1 MTRRDCLTLATAL
14 VSSACGRQK
23 TRGYSGYALVAT
35 SGENSLAVVDLQD
48 FRLLKS
54 IPLGAPPTAVVPAQ
68 TVSGSYVLTPSTD
81 SVHLVDG
88 NLRVA
93 VSRRF
98 GGQLSE
104 IRLTPPDGR
113 TLLALASGSREL
125 IVADPASLGVIR
137 RFKLSAPPVDL
148 DASENGYVAVSGG
161 PAGMVELLHLASGRR
176 QHIQRAGA
184 LGAVRF
190 RRDGRL
196 LLVSD
201 LEARSILALDI
212 PSLQIV
218 AELPI
223 AMRPDNL
230 CFNADQGQLFV
241 SGPGMDGIAIVFP
254 YDVLKVEQTVLAGR
268 DPGVMACSM
277 TPAYL
282 FVASASGSD
291 VCIMNIDVRK
301 VIGLVEIGGRPTYI
315 AITPGDQFALV
326 LSANSNDLAVIRIPG
341 VLASQSDPNK
351 LRNKTGAALFTVM
364 PVGSKPVH
372 AAIIPRA

>member
-35 SGENSLAVVDLQD
+35 SGENSLAVVDLQN

-54 IPLGAPPTAVVPAQ
+54 IPLGAPPTAVVPAH
-68 TVSGSYVLTPSTD
+68 TASGSYVLTPSTD
-81 SVHLVDG
+81 SVHLIDG

-93 VSRRF
+93 VSRHF

-104 IRLTPPDGR
+104 IRLSPDGR
-113 TLLALASGSREL
+113 TLLAIASGSREL

-137 RFKLSAPPVDL
+137 RIKLAAPPVDL
-148 DASENGYVAVSGG
+148 DASENGYVAISGG
-161 PAGMVELLHLASGRR
+161 PAGTVELLHLATGRR
-176 QHIQRAGA
+176 QRIHRAGA

-190 RRDGRL
+190 RGDGRL

-201 LEARSILALDI
+201 LEASSLLALDV
-212 PSLQIV
+212 PSLQVV

-230 CFNADQGQLFV
+230 CFSADQGQLFV

-254 YDVLKVEQTVLAGR
+254 YDVLKVDQTVLAGR
-268 DPGVMACSM
+268 DPGVMACSA

-291 VCIMNIDVRK
+291 VCIMDIYPRK
-301 VIGLVEIGGRPTYI
+301 VIGLVEIGGRPSYI

-326 LSANSNDLAVIRIPG
+326 LSENSNEMAVVHIPA
-341 VLASQSDPNK
+341 VLASQSDPFK
-351 LRNKTGAALFTVM
+351 LRYRSGAALFTVVS
-364 PVGSKPVH
+364 VGSKPVH
-372 AAIIPRA
+372 AAVLPRA

>member
-14 VSSACGRQK
+14 VSSACRRRK
-23 TRGYSGYALVAT
+23 SRGYSGYALIAT
-35 SGENSLAVVDLQD
+35 SGENSLGVVDLQD
-48 FRLLKS
+48 FRPLKS
-54 IPLGAPPTAVVPAQ
+54 IPLGAPPTAVVPAH
-68 TVSGSYVLTPSTD
+68 TLSGSYVLTPSTD

-88 NLRVA
+88 NLRIA
-93 VSRRF
+93 ISRRF

-104 IRLTPPDGR
+104 IRLTPDGR

-125 IVADPASLGVIR
+125 ILADPVSLRVLR
-137 RFKLSAPPVDL
+137 RLKLNATPNHF
-148 DASENGYVAVSGG
+148 DASENGYVAISAGTSGV
-161 PAGMVELLHLASGRR
+161 VELFHLASGQRHR
-176 QHIQRAGA
+176 MQRAGV
-184 LGAVRF
+184 LGEVRF
-190 RRDGRL
+190 RGDGRI

-201 LEARSILALDI
+201 LEASSILALDV
-212 PSLQIV
+212 PSLQVV

-268 DPGVMACSM
+268 DPGVMACSAI
-277 TPAYL
+277 PAYL

-291 VCIMNIDVRK
+291 VCIMNIDARK
-301 VIGLVEIGGRPTYI
+301 IIGLVEIGGRPTYI
-315 AITPGDQFALV
+315 TITPGDQFALV
-326 LSANSNDLAVIRIPG
+326 LSEDSNDMAVMHIPA
-341 VLASQSDPNK
+341 VLASQSDPFK
-351 LRNKTGAALFTVM
+351 FRYRSGAALFTVV

-372 AAIIPRA
+372 AAVIPRA